1 MSARKD
7 VQTSSDDLARL
18 QGELRAVRAKL
29 DRTTRDNP
37 HFLELATEEHH
48 LLQSETNL
56 REGHDKAIVAERT
69 IFQNMGIALR
79 DSYEKQRVQEER
91 SKYWSLILGLT
102 TGVVAFIGSTYI
114 NHRRMRT
121 LQTMVVDQ
129 IHAITGESPVGAS
142 TSLGTALGSLAETH
156 NASLEAQTKTFQEL
170 LTKQEKQFAEE
181 LRRIGV
187 KEPNSVEEILS
198 ESHAKLEWEVK
209 MSTLSTVVLIYGAF
223 ALTLPIL
230 YTIFK

>member
-1 MSARKD
+1 
-7 VQTSSDDLARL
+7 
-18 QGELRAVRAKL
+18 
-29 DRTTRDNP
+29 
-37 HFLELATEEHH
+37 
-48 LLQSETNL
+48 
-56 REGHDKAIVAERT
+56 
-69 IFQNMGIALR
+69 
-79 DSYEKQRVQEER
+79 
-91 SKYWSLILGLT
+91 
-102 TGVVAFIGSTYI
+102 
-114 NHRRMRT
+114 MRT

-170 LTKQEKQFAEE
+170 LMKQEKQFAEE